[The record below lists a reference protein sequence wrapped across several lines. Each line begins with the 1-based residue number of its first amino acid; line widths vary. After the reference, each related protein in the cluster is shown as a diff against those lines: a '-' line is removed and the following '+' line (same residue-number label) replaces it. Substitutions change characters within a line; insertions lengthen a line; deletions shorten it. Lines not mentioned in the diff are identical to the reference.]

1 MINPQMDRA
10 ICTVVRP
17 TCVRASALL
26 VYRSQRHTRAFA
38 TIIGFHECGCIAK
51 GLRNRQSTSPVSA
64 CRKLTLARSSAYR
77 VAYSLAVLI
86 AAGCTGY
93 EAFGVVGQR
102 VTFFVLI
109 GSKTS
114 RLLLLQP
121 VCVCVCV

>member
-1 MINPQMDRA
+1 MINPQMNRA

-17 TCVRASALL
+17 TLRACQCAPCVSYARPHKS
-26 VYRSQRHTRAFA
+26 
-38 TIIGFHECGCIAK
+38 ICNIGFHGCIAK

-77 VAYSLAVLI
+77 VAYNLAVLI
-86 AAGCTGY
+86 AAGCIGY

-121 VCVCVCV
+121 VCVCVCVCV